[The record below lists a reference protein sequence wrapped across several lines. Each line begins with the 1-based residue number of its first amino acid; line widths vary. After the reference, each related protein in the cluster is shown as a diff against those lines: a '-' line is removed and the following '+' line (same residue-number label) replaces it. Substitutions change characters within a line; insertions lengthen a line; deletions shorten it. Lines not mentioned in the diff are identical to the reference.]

1 MPEHSIGQLTCQCS
15 TIILKKGAG
24 RDARRALR
32 PPASCTDPSLANRF
46 QAMAE
51 GFMSKAANAEY
62 GNESEFQFGRTSTRR
77 PPHLPQTIPPL
88 KYGILVS
95 AG

>member
-1 MPEHSIGQLTCQCS
+1 MSVQYNNSQEGSRTRRQTC
-15 TIILKKGAG
+15 
-24 RDARRALR
+24 LR